1 MSNRVGKTRRLRA
14 FRWGALG
21 ALLAGA
27 AAASWAVWTVDRY
40 LAQPLPADFVPLS
53 KVSREMQDA
62 TVAME
67 DGNFYR
73 HGGFDFDAIHRA
85 AVANFERGRVVRGGS
100 TITQQLAKNLFLE
113 PDRTLWRKIREAL
126 LASELERRLT
136 KDQILERYLNVVDY
150 GLGHRGVRAA
160 ARGYF
165 DKVPADLT
173 LAESAM
179 LVGLVP
185 DPPQRELT
193 RSRAESARKTALL
206 RVAYWFRHRY
216 SSADLETARSDPL
229 EAPHFDRS

>member
-1 MSNRVGKTRRLRA
+1 M
-14 FRWGALG
+14 G

-27 AAASWAVWTVDRY
+27 AAAGWAVWTVDRY
-40 LAQPLPADFVPLS
+40 LAQPLPAHFVPLS
-53 KVSREMQDA
+53 QVSREMRDA

-85 AVANFERGRVVRGGS
+85 AVSNYQRGRVVRGGS

-126 LASELERRLT
+126 LAAELERRLT
-136 KDQILERYLNVVDY
+136 KDQILERYMNVVDY
-150 GLGHRGVRAA
+150 GIGQRGVGAA
-160 ARGYF
+160 SRGYF
-165 DKVPADLT
+165 GKVPADLT

-179 LVGLVP
+179 MVGLVP
-185 DPPQRELT
+185 DPPQRTLS

-216 SSADLETARSDPL
+216 SSADLETARSTPL
-229 EAPHFDRS
+229 EALAFDRPVH